1 MLINKAFSS
10 YQSSFVSLND
20 YKKSLNVLDYLIEV
34 SEIMEYDNWLDYAY
48 FKKAETKFILKDYL
62 GAIQDISEIIKKYP
76 EDWMNW
82 DLRAKIKLEYTAI
95 DCACEDYKE
104 ALRLIELNYA
114 DNSEDID
121 LLKKII
127 KDNCN

>member
-95 DCACEDYKE
+95 DSACEDYKE